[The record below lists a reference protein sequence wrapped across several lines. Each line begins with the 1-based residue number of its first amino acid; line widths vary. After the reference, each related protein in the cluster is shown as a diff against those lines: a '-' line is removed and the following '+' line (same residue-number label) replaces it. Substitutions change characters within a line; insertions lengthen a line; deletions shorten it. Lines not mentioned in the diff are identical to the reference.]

1 MYVILYNAAMAEY
14 LPISEARQRLLQ
26 LEVADGD
33 EIVVTRNGRPVFSI
47 VSHARYQELESL
59 VETAEILADA
69 ELMEDIRE
77 GIAELRRG
85 EGIPWDDVKRDLDL

>member
-1 MYVILYNAAMAEY
+1 MAEY

-47 VSHARYQELESL
+47 VSHTRYQELESL

-69 ELMEDIRE
+69 ELMEAIRE
-77 GIAELRRG
+77 GIAAADRG
-85 EGIPWDDVKRDLDL
+85 ETVPWDEVRRELDL